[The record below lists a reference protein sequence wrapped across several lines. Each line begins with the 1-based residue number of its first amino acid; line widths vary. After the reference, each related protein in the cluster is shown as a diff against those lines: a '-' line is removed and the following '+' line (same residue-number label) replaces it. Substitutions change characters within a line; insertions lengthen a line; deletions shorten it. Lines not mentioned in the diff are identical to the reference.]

1 MTYVEFLLL
10 VVDPARVRIV
20 RELRGAQEVARRV
33 RLVLLDLQA
42 EELEEANEDKDLEKA
57 SRGQLV
63 EGLDRILENVIGRLF
78 LDGSL

>member
-42 EELEEANEDKDLEKA
+42 EDLEEANEDKDLEKA